1 MFLAKRMV
9 KNNMPMPQEKG
20 KYTFTDYLSWDENE
34 RIEIIHGEAII
45 AQAAP
50 SPVHQEVAYQ
60 IARQIGNY
68 LEGKRCKVY
77 PAPFAVCLDYGKSD
91 DEADTVVEP
100 DISIVCD
107 MSKINEHGCKGAP
120 DMIAEVVSPSTARR
134 DRMVKLNLYEQAG
147 VREYWIVDPLEQ
159 SIQVYLLDTG
169 RYRIADYY
177 AKEDIAKVH
186 VLDGCFVEL
195 SKVFK

>member
-1 MFLAKRMV
+1 
-9 KNNMPMPQEKG
+9 MPMPQEKK
-20 KYTFTDYLSWDENE
+20 KYTFADYLSWDENE
-34 RIEIIHGEAII
+34 RVEIINGEAII

-77 PAPFAVCLDYGKSD
+77 PAPFAVCLNSDKSD
-91 DEADTVVEP
+91 DEADIVVEP

-147 VREYWIVDPLEQ
+147 VKEYWIVDPVEQ
-159 SIQVYLLDTG
+159 SIQVYLMDNG
-169 RYRIADYY
+169 RYRVADYY

-195 SKVFK
+195 SKVFE